1 MRRLL
6 ILLVVIAL
14 GVGGWWW
21 WSHRTGS
28 TASADTAASGRAS
41 GPNAVVP
48 VVVFPATAKD
58 VPIFLDGIGTVQALA
73 TVTLKTQ
80 VDGQLIAV
88 NFTEGQ
94 DVKAG
99 DVLAQIDPRGY
110 QAALDLA
117 VAKKAQDE
125 ANLANARIDL
135 ARYTKL
141 AANAYTSAQ
150 QADTQ
155 KATVDQLVAQVAG
168 DQAQI
173 DTARV
178 NLSYT
183 TVKAPVSGRI
193 GLRLVDRGNIVH
205 AADTTGLCVITT
217 LQPIDVLFTLPQ
229 QSLRQAASAIS
240 RGHAEVL
247 ALPQDADRATAD
259 SAVLDTGALKVIDNA
274 VDSTTGTIKLKAEF
288 PNQNLQL
295 WPGGFV
301 NVRLR
306 VETVASALTI
316 PPVAVQRGPQGNYVY
331 VAKADNTAERR
342 PVQIGH
348 QDDSVAIVTSG
359 LVAGERVVT
368 DGASRLS
375 DGSKINVVAP
385 PPPIIAPL
393 RPRRLPPQQSN

>member
-28 TASADTAASGRAS
+28 TTPPVAPTAS
-41 GPNAVVP
+41 GPNAIVP
-48 VVVFPATAKD
+48 VIVAPATAKD
-58 VPIFLDGIGTVQALA
+58 VPIYLDGIGTVQALA

-80 VDGQLIAV
+80 VDGQLVAV

-183 TVKAPVSGRI
+183 TIKAPVSGRI
-193 GLRLVDRGNIVH
+193 GLRLVDSGNIVH
-205 AADTTGLCVITT
+205 AADVTGLCVITT
-217 LQPIDVLFTLPQ
+217 LPPIDVLFTLPQ
-229 QSLRQAASAIS
+229 QSLRQAASAIG
-240 RGHAEVL
+240 RGRAEVL
-247 ALPQDADRATAD
+247 ALPQDSDRAASD
-259 SAVLDTGALKVIDNA
+259 SPVLDTGALKVIDNA
-274 VDSTTGTIKLKAEF
+274 VDSATGTIKLKAEF
-288 PNQNLQL
+288 PNRNLQL

-306 VETVASALTI
+306 VETMAAALTI
-316 PPVAVQRGPQGNYVY
+316 PPVAVQRGPQGTYVY
-331 VAKADNTAERR
+331 VAQADNTAERR
-342 PVQIGH
+342 GVQIGH
-348 QDDSVAIVTSG
+348 QDDSVAIVLGG
-359 LVAGERVVT
+359 LVSGERVVT

-375 DGSKINVVAP
+375 DGSKIIVVEP
-385 PPPIIAPL
+385 PPPTVAPL
-393 RPRRLPPQQSN
+393 RPRHLPQQTSP

>member
-6 ILLVVIAL
+6 ILLVVIATAA
-14 GVGGWWW
+14 GGWWW
-21 WSHRTGS
+21 WSHRAD
-28 TASADTAASGRAS
+28 TAAASNTAASGR
-41 GPNAVVP
+41 GNNRNAVVP
-48 VVVFPATAKD
+48 VVASPATAKD
-58 VPIFLDGIGTVQALA
+58 VPIYLDGIGTVQALA

-229 QSLRQAASAIS
+229 QSLRQAARALHV
-240 RGHAEVL
+240 GNVEVL
-247 ALPQDADRATAD
+247 ALPQDADRATSD
-259 SAVLDTGALKVIDNA
+259 NAVLDTGALKVIDNS

-288 PNQNLQL
+288 PNQSLQL

-306 VETVASALTI
+306 VETVAGALTI
-316 PPVAVQRGPQGNYVY
+316 PPVAVQRGPLGTYVY

-342 PVQIGH
+342 AVQIGH
-348 QDDSVAIVTSG
+348 QDDNVAIVTGG
-359 LVAGERVVT
+359 LADGERVVT

-375 DGSKINVVAP
+375 DGSKITVVEPTP
-385 PPPIIAPL
+385 PVATPPRAARQ
-393 RPRRLPPQQSN
+393 RPQKLN